1 MAKGERRNI
10 VILGGDGFC
19 GWPTALH
26 LSAGGHRV
34 TIFDNLSR
42 RAIDEELG
50 TRSLTPIE
58 TPETRL
64 AAWHEVTGQ
73 TIGFHQIDIAREYDR
88 FEALLGEL
96 RPDAVV
102 HFAEQRSAPYSMAST
117 AGARYTISNNL
128 SATHN
133 LLCALNA
140 LSLDAHLIH
149 LGSIGVYGYA
159 SAGLQLPEGYL
170 KITAEG
176 SDGRQI
182 TRETLFPGNPD
193 SIYHLSKSL
202 DQHLFAF
209 YARQSGLR
217 CTDLHQ
223 GIVWGVQTQQ
233 TRRDPRLVNRF
244 DYDPVYGTVVNR
256 FLVQATTG
264 HALSVYGTGEQTR
277 AFIHLSDTID
287 CIEKALDNP
296 PVAGERVRIVNQTAQ
311 SLTVTGL
318 AKLVAERTGANIAF
332 LANPRQ
338 EPVRNDFA
346 VDQTT
351 LAGFGIKV
359 RTLEEGLTA
368 EIAAVAEL
376 TGLKDEV
383 DAACLYPVS

>member
-1 MAKGERRNI
+1 MTTGMNRNI

-26 LSAGGHRV
+26 LSAAGHRV

-50 TRSLTPIE
+50 TCSLTPIAS
-58 TPETRL
+58 PQTRL
-64 AAWHEVTGQ
+64 AAWYELTGE
-73 TIGFHQIDIAREYDR
+73 TIGFHEIDIAAEYDR
-88 FEALLGEL
+88 FEALLGEI
-96 RPDAVV
+96 RPDVV
-102 HFAEQRSAPYSMAST
+102 IHFAEQRSAPYSMAT
-117 AGARYTISNNL
+117 TRGAQYTISNNL

-133 LLCALNA
+133 LLCALHA

-176 SDGRQI
+176 SDGRKI
-182 TRETLFPGNPD
+182 TRETLFPGLPD
-193 SIYHLSKSL
+193 SVYHLSKSL

-209 YARQSGLR
+209 YARLSGLR

-233 TRRDPRLVNRF
+233 TRRDPRLTNRF

-256 FLVQATTG
+256 FIVQAATG
-264 HALSVYGTGEQTR
+264 HAVSVYGTGEQTR
-277 AFIHLSDTID
+277 AFIHLSDTIE

-296 PVAGERVRIVNQTAQ
+296 PASGERVRIINQTAQ
-311 SLTVTGL
+311 SLSIVDL
-318 AKLVAERTGANIAF
+318 AHLVAERTGANIAF
-332 LANPRQ
+332 LANPRT
-338 EPVRNDFA
+338 EPARNDFA
-346 VDQTT
+346 VDMDT
-351 LAGFGIKV
+351 LAGFGIRV
-359 RTLEEGLTA
+359 RKLAEGLDDEMTG
-368 EIAAVAEL
+368 VADCL
-376 TGLKDEV
+376 DRVDE
-383 DAACLYPVS
+383 ALLYPKG